1 MTNRIDKNGFTLLL
15 VLFYLGVMLLTAT
28 PGQARWWIFGKQE
41 SIPEFTSI
49 KFNSINVEN
58 VDEQI
63 TLAREDLVDGGI
75 TIRGQAEED
84 KGIIGK
90 VEVSFDGG
98 ETWHKAVLG
107 DRGMFTL
114 EFRPELQREYEFRIK
129 ALSTAGKVSDPDD
142 HSFTF
147 TVDTRPNTDNIK
159 AVFNE
164 LLRFYMAEDQAGFMG
179 LVHPD
184 FEGDRAALEDAVSD
198 DFLFFDNI
206 RIEPNITRIVPFDG
220 NYELYFTFNRQVQ
233 VANSGRLLKDSAAS
247 SMTFARGSGF
257 RLFGMAAP
265 LIFGVSNPAD
275 VATNVTEES
284 IGSEV
289 LGCNND
295 GDCGL
300 AEQGDDTETN
310 GGSAETATLADGQ
323 GIFLPTGALGA
334 WDGDIIFEINI
345 FFMGTNVSWAAM
357 PNNSFDT
364 ATQAPAGPYDQLNPA
379 PATTGSTFAVKLAD
393 GTYGIVEVD
402 QLTGT
407 PTCVINYKY
416 PVSGP

>member
-1 MTNRIDKNGFTLLL
+1 MNNRIRKNGFILLL
-15 VLFYLGVMLLTAT
+15 VACYLGVMMLTAT
-28 PGQARWWIFGKQE
+28 PSEAKWWIFGK
-41 SIPEFTSI
+41 SDNTPEFASI
-49 KFNSINVEN
+49 KFNSISVED

-63 TLAREDLVDGGI
+63 TLGREDLVSGEI
-75 TIRGQAEED
+75 TIRGRAELSD
-84 KGIIGK
+84 GVIGK
-90 VEVSFDGG
+90 VEISLDGG

-114 EFRPELQREYEFRIK
+114 EFKPELEQEYDFRIK
-129 ALSTAGKVSDPDD
+129 ALSTAGKSSDLED

-147 TVDTRPNTDNIK
+147 LVGAMPSTENIK
-159 AVFNE
+159 TAFNE
-164 LLRFYMAEDQAGFMG
+164 LLRLYMAEDHAGFMR

-184 FEGDRAALEDAVSD
+184 FVGDLAALDDAISD

-233 VANSGRLLKDSAAS
+233 VANSGQLLKDSAAS

-257 RLFGMAAP
+257 LLYEMAAP
-265 LIFGVSNPAD
+265 LIFGVSNPAE

-284 IGSEV
+284 IGSDV
-289 LGCNND
+289 LDCNND

-300 AEQGDDTETN
+300 AEQGDDTEIS
-310 GGSAETATLADGQ
+310 GGSSETATLAHGQ
-323 GIFLPTGALGA
+323 GIFLATGALA
-334 WDGDIIFEINI
+334 VFDGDIMFETNI
-345 FFMGTNVSWAAM
+345 FFMNNNASWAAM
-357 PNNSFDT
+357 ANGSFDT
-364 ATQAPAGPYDQLNPA
+364 ATQAPAGPYEFSPA
-379 PATTGSTFAVKLAD
+379 PATTGSTFAVKLGD
-393 GTYGIVEVD
+393 GTYAIVEVD

-407 PTCVINYKY
+407 PACVINYKY